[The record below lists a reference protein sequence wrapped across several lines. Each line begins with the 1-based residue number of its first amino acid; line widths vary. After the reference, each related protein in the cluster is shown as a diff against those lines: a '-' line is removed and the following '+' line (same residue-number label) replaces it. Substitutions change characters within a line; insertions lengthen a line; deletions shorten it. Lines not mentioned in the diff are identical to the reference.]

1 MAEVLP
7 FEAHPRQAYPL
18 KRGEFRADMEDLVRR
33 AQEGDRAAFEDLY
46 RKQVGRVHA
55 LCRRMAGDP
64 QRAEELT
71 QEAFIRAWERL
82 ETYRPGTRFGAWL
95 SKVAVNVVLSDR
107 RTRGRR
113 SRRELPVD
121 DPDHW
126 DPPSPR
132 SSPTARLDLEQAIAV
147 LPDGAR
153 KVFVLHDVEG
163 YRHEEIGRVLGLATG
178 TSKSQLHRA
187 RRLLREALT
196 R

>member
-7 FEAHPRQAYPL
+7 FEANRMQAYPL
-18 KRGEFRADMEDLVRR
+18 DRGEFRADMEDLVRR
-33 AQEGDRAAFEDLY
+33 AQEGDRAAFEALY
-46 RKQVGRVHA
+46 RQQVGRVYA

-107 RTRGRR
+107 RSRGRR
-113 SRRELPVD
+113 SRREYPVD

-126 DPPSPR
+126 DPPSGR
-132 SSPTARLDLEQAIAV
+132 SSPNARMDLEQAIAG

-153 KVFVLHDVEG
+153 NVFVLHDVEG
-163 YRHEEIGRVLGLATG
+163 YRHEEIGRALGLATG